1 MSTVLLVIGILSFL
15 IIVHEL
21 GHFLVAR
28 FFRVRVEEFGIG
40 YPPRAFTFGRW
51 GGTEYT
57 LNWLPFGGFV
67 RLFGDVGE
75 DQHGSGSFVDKSR
88 GIQAII
94 LVAGVFMNAVAAWAL
109 FTGALY
115 AGIPR
120 VIASGEESA
129 AAWLMVAE
137 VLPGSPAFDAGLAPG
152 DKIAGISGASG
163 VAPAL
168 TPEAVTDF
176 VRERGGEPLEI
187 TYERSGTE
195 TTVTVRPAHAVIRD
209 APIQPA
215 VGIALVLVSTE
226 PLPILQA
233 VSQGLISTY
242 NAFKTIAVGLGSI
255 VKDIASGA
263 PALQDIVG
271 PVGLVG
277 VVGAA
282 ADNGLGNVLALAAFI
297 SVNLVIINLL
307 PIPALDG
314 GRLFV
319 LGIEAAVRR
328 NASRLAL
335 RFLNTIGIAFV
346 VLLMVAV
353 TYNDIARLLA

>member
-1 MSTVLLVIGILSFL
+1 MTILLVIGILVAL

-21 GHFLVAR
+21 GHFLAAK
-28 FFRVRVEEFGIG
+28 FFRVKVEEFGVG
-40 YPPRAFTFGRW
+40 YPPRAFIFGKW

-75 DQHGSGSFVDKSR
+75 GQHGPGSFVDKRR

-94 LVAGVFMNAVAAWAL
+94 LIAGVFMNAVAAWAL

-120 VIASGEESA
+120 LVENAEASG

-137 VLPGSPAFDAGLAPG
+137 VLPGSPASDAGLAPG
-152 DKIAGISGASG
+152 DKILSISGRSG
-163 VAPAL
+163 SPAL
-168 TPEAVTDF
+168 TPEAVTEF
-176 VRERGGEPLEI
+176 VRERGGEALEI
-187 TYERSGTE
+187 TYERSGAP

-209 APIQPA
+209 APVQPA
-215 VGIALVLVSTE
+215 VGIALVLVTTE
-226 PLPILQA
+226 PLPILEAAGQA
-233 VSQGLISTY
+233 FGSTY
-242 NAFKTIAVGLGSI
+242 NAFKNVGSGLWRV
-255 VKDIASGA
+255 VKDAATGG
-263 PALQDIVG
+263 PAFRDIVG

-282 ADNGLGNVLALAAFI
+282 ADSGIGSVLALAAFI

-319 LGIEAAVRR
+319 LGIEAAARR
-328 NASRLAL
+328 NASRFAL
-335 RFLNTIGIAFV
+335 RILNAVGIAFIV
-346 VLLMVAV
+346 FLMVAV